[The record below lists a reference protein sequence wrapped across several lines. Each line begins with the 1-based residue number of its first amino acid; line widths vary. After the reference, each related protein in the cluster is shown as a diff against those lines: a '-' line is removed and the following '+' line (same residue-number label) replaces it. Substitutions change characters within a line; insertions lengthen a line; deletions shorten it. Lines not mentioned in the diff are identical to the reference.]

1 MSDWYSKSNK
11 VLYQNNWMTLR
22 EHQVITPA
30 GKDGIY
36 GVVELRNVA
45 VYVIA
50 IDDHERILLINQKRF
65 AIQRDSIEVPAGAS
79 EEAETLVAAQRELFE
94 ETGYEARTW
103 QKVGSFNSLNGLA
116 DAPGEVFLAT
126 NLKQV
131 KKDNLQGYEEGITE
145 IRFYPIAEVLN
156 MIVSSKITD
165 AESIVAITKTLL
177 MLNKRIIVA
186 PIRIALTGGIA
197 SGKSSASAVFRSLGA
212 NIIDHDQIARDV
224 VAKGTLGLREVVQRF
239 GDQVLKAD
247 GTLDRGKLAEIVF
260 NDEAALKD
268 LNQILHPLIKSEARD
283 REKQI
288 LAGDPGGIVIHDIP
302 LLVESDQVADFQEVI
317 LISVPKEVQLERLVT
332 TRGYAISQATA
343 RIQSQSSDA
352 DRRKIATKIVDGSG
366 TLEQLKEQINV
377 VWQELGGEVD
387 VISQRTATR
396 R

>member
-94 ETGYEARTW
+94 EAGYEARTW

-145 IRFYPIAEVLN
+145 IRFYSIAEVLN
-156 MIVSSKITD
+156 MIASSKITD

-177 MLNKRIIVA
+177 MLNKRIIAA

-224 VAKGTLGLREVVQRF
+224 VAKGTLGLKEVVQRF

-343 RIQSQSSDA
+343 RIESQSSDA

-396 R
+396 